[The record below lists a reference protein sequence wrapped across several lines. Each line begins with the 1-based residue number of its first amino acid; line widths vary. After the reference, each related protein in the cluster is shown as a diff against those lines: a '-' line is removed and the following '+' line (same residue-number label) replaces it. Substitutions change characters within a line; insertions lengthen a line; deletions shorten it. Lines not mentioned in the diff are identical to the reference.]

1 MRDDPPVT
9 ELPHVRVAGGPRER
23 GRQYGEA
30 TRERIARSL
39 EAYEALFAH
48 YAGIGWDEATAQAA
62 RYLEPIERYEPRF
75 AEELRGIA
83 EGAGVRLDDV
93 LALNTR
99 TEVMYAA
106 QARTAEGLRR
116 PSECSAFALTPE
128 ATGGPTLV
136 GQNWDWHL
144 HAFETCVVLEA
155 EQDDGRPDY
164 VTVVEAGLLA
174 KAGLNSAGI
183 GLATNALVC
192 SDDRGE
198 PGVPYHVVLRGILDA
213 ETISDALQAVQRSV
227 RSSSAS
233 YVVAHADGLAA
244 GIESAPGDHSRV
256 GLVFPERGVV
266 LHTNHFLAPPAGL
279 SDVSIWAMPTSPFR
293 LERLRTRIEAA
304 RGALTADALRDLL
317 ADHAN
322 HPGGICCHPDRRVP
336 GAEQTATVVS
346 LVADLD
352 ARTLWLADGPPCST
366 AWRRLELSGFLAKP
380 ALARS

>member
-136 GQNWDWHL
+136 
-144 HAFETCVVLEA
+144 
-155 EQDDGRPDY
+155 
-164 VTVVEAGLLA
+164 
-174 KAGLNSAGI
+174 
-183 GLATNALVC
+183 
-192 SDDRGE
+192 
-198 PGVPYHVVLRGILDA
+198 
-213 ETISDALQAVQRSV
+213 
-227 RSSSAS
+227 
-233 YVVAHADGLAA
+233 
-244 GIESAPGDHSRV
+244 
-256 GLVFPERGVV
+256 
-266 LHTNHFLAPPAGL
+266 
-279 SDVSIWAMPTSPFR
+279 
-293 LERLRTRIEAA
+293 
-304 RGALTADALRDLL
+304 
-317 ADHAN
+317 
-322 HPGGICCHPDRRVP
+322 
-336 GAEQTATVVS
+336 
-346 LVADLD
+346 
-352 ARTLWLADGPPCST
+352 
-366 AWRRLELSGFLAKP
+366 
-380 ALARS
+380 

>member
-1 MRDDPPVT
+1 MMPSVPT
-9 ELPHVRVAGGPRER
+9 LPHIRVSGSPRER

-30 TRERIARSL
+30 TRGRIERSL
-39 EAYEALFAH
+39 EAYRGLFHH
-48 YAGIGWDEATAQAA
+48 YAGIGWRAATAQAA
-62 RYLEPIERYEPRF
+62 RYLEPIERYEPRY

-83 EGAGVRLDDV
+83 EGAGVGLGDV

-106 QARTAEGLRR
+106 QARAADGPRR
-116 PSECSAFALTPE
+116 PAECSAFALLPE
-128 ATGGPTLV
+128 ATGGTTIV

-144 HAFETCVVLEA
+144 HAFETCVVLEV
-155 EQDDGRPDY
+155 EQDDGRPDF

-198 PGVPYHVVLRGILDA
+198 PGVPYHVVLRAILDA
-213 ETISDALQAVQRSV
+213 ETMSDALQAVQRSV

-233 YVVAHADGLAA
+233 YVVAHADGLAV
-244 GIESAPGDHSRV
+244 GIESAPGDHARV
-256 GLVFPERGVV
+256 GLVFPERGVL
-266 LHTNHFLAPPAGL
+266 LHTNHFLAPPGGL
-279 SDVSIWAMPTSPFR
+279 RDLSIWAMPTSPFR
-293 LERLRTRIEAA
+293 LERLRTRVEAA
-304 RGALTADALRDLL
+304 RGALSADALRDLL

-336 GAEQTATVVS
+336 APERTATVVS

-366 AWRRLELSGFLAKP
+366 AWRRIELASFLAKP